1 MNLMTPPEIADG
13 GYWYVQALD
22 PSFDGQSP
30 LIPDISFCAWYG
42 SGVCVVRTVVAMAG
56 VKAVEGATTDSVL
69 AASGVTGKPYGR
81 LGGN

>member
-13 GYWYVQALD
+13 GYWSVQALD

-42 SGVCVVRTVVAMAG
+42 SGACVVRTVSALG
-56 VKAVEGATTDSVL
+56 
-69 AASGVTGKPYGR
+69 GVTNATVQSLFPNTQKPHGR
-81 LGGN
+81 LGGV